1 MWRPVG
7 MRVEA
12 RAEVTQVQGNR
23 IEFRIEAHDEIDLI
37 GKAVHAR
44 IVVDVERFDRRVRKK
59 AAGLAGRA
67 ES

>member
-1 MWRPVG
+1 MT
-7 MRVEA
+7 RVE
-12 RAEVTQVQGNR
+12 GNR

-59 AAGLAGRA
+59 AASLAGRR